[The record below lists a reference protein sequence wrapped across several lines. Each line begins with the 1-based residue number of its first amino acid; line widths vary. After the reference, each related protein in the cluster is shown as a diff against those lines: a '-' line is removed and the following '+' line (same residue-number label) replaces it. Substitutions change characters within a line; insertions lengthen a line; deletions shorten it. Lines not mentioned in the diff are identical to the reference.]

1 MKLTDLLGKKPLFF
15 DGAMG
20 TVLQSK
26 GLLAGELSDTWNI
39 TRPDDIYG
47 VHAAYLHAG
56 ADIINTNT
64 FVTSR
69 LKHDNAAEIAEA
81 GAKLARRAVTDFGY
95 GFVAF
100 DVGPTGLLMKP
111 SGPLGF
117 EEAVSIYS
125 EVIAAGAPYCDCVMI
140 ETMSDLYEVKAAVIA
155 AKESCSLP
163 VFVTVTM
170 DKTHRTLSGADAKTV
185 VTVLEGLGVSAIGLN
200 CGLGPDTM
208 AEILPEFVECATVPV
223 IITPNAGL
231 PDVDGDSVHYHVSP
245 DDFADAVAD
254 IIRGG
259 AAVVGGCCGTSF
271 EYIKRIREVCGSLS
285 LASVENKPQT
295 RVASGSATVTWG
307 ERPVVIGERINPTGK
322 PNLKAALRNSDFEY
336 LLGMAYSELDAGADV
351 LDVNCGLP
359 DIDECVT
366 LTTAVEKIG
375 AAVKLPLSL
384 DSSDPVAMES
394 ALRIYN
400 GKPLINSVNGKSE
413 SMHAI
418 FPLVKKYGGVVIGL
432 LLDENGIPDTVDG
445 RMAIAER
452 IVSVAAEYGIGKHD
466 IIIDTLTM
474 AAATVDGAAEVT
486 LNCVER
492 CRRELG
498 VHTVLGVSNIS
509 FGLPIRDTVNAAFF
523 TLALSRGL
531 SSAIIN
537 PESAQMMGALRAY
550 MLLCGID
557 RGGIGYSRTYA
568 DTDTK
573 AVTAKASM
581 ALTMPAA
588 ILGGR
593 RADAARIAEKLAET
607 TQPLDIINGHII
619 PGLTRLGDEYD
630 KNRIFL
636 PQLLAGAEAATAAFD
651 VVKSRIGAAAE
662 SRGTVILATVRGDV
676 HDIGKNIV
684 RALLENYGYDV
695 HDLGRDVPIEVV
707 VDEVTR
713 TNAPLLGLSALMT
726 TTVPAMRDTIA
737 AVRDA
742 APYCRI
748 MVGGAVLTQSL
759 ADMIGADFYAPEAT
773 ASVRYANEV
782 FGHRTDF

>member
-1 MKLTDLLGKKPLFF
+1 MKLTDILGKKPLIF

-26 GLLAGELSDTWNI
+26 GLLPGELSDTWNI

-47 VHAAYLHAG
+47 VHSEYLRAG
-56 ADIINTNT
+56 ADVINTNT

-69 LKHDNAAEIAEA
+69 LKHDNAIEIAEA
-81 GAKLARRAVTDFGY
+81 GAKLARAAVTDFGY

-111 SGPLGF
+111 SGQLGF

-155 AKESCSLP
+155 AKEVCSLP
-163 VFVTVTM
+163 IFVTVTM

-200 CGLGPDTM
+200 CGLGPETM

-231 PDVDGDSVHYHVSP
+231 PDVDGDGVHYHISP

-254 IIRGG
+254 IIRGC

-285 LASVENKPQT
+285 LASVENKPET
-295 RVASGSATVTWG
+295 RVASGSVTVTWG
-307 ERPVVIGERINPTGK
+307 ERPIVIGERINPSGK

-366 LTTAVEKIG
+366 LTSAVEKIQ
-375 AAVKLPLSL
+375 AAVNLPLSV

-400 GKPLINSVNGKSE
+400 GKPLINSVNGKLE
-413 SMHAI
+413 SMHTV
-418 FPLVKKYGGVVIGL
+418 FPLVKKYGGAVIGL

-466 IIIDTLTM
+466 IIIDALTM
-474 AAATVDGAAEVT
+474 AAATVDGAADVT
-486 LNCVER
+486 LTCVER

-509 FGLPIRDTVNAAFF
+509 FGLPMRDTVNAAFF
-523 TLALSRGL
+523 SLALSRGL

-537 PESAQMMGALRAY
+537 PESTQMMGALRAY

-568 DTDTK
+568 ATSAKNDSTK
-573 AVTAKASM
+573 ASTS
-581 ALTMPAA
+581 LTMPAA

-593 RADAARIAEKLAET
+593 RADAARIAEELSATE
-607 TQPLDIINGHII
+607 QPLDIINGHII
-619 PGLTRLGDEYD
+619 PGLTLLGDEYD

-651 VVKSRIGAAAE
+651 VVKSKLGSVTE
-662 SRGTVILATVRGDV
+662 SRDTVVLATVRGDV

-695 HDLGRDVPIEVV
+695 RDLGRDVPIEVV
-707 VDEVTR
+707 VDEVVR
-713 TNAPLLGLSALMT
+713 TGAPLLGLSALMT

-773 ASVRYANEV
+773 ASVRYANDV
-782 FGHRTDF
+782 FGK